1 MTATFEMK
9 VCIFRYLWDMIAIF
23 EMKVYIFR
31 LATRLLQIRKHMK
44 VYI

>member
-9 VCIFRYLWDMIAIF
+9 VCIFMYLWDMIATF

-31 LATRLLQIRKHMK
+31 LATRLFKSESI
-44 VYI
+44 